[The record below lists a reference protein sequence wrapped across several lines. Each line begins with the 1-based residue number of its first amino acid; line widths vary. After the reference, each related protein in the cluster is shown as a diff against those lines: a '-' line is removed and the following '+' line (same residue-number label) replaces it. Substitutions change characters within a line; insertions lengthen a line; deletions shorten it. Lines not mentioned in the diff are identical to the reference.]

1 MTTSLRV
8 DAVTYDFW
16 NTLVHEEP
24 GHLRTRRIGAW
35 LGILDE
41 AGVPVTSESLHALFE
56 RSWHVF
62 TERWKANEPLHA
74 HEAAALILADLGHD
88 LPATLSEALIEAFVR
103 AGDDAELLLVDGVA
117 DVLTALDRADIRI
130 GIICDVGMTPSSTL
144 RGHLDRFGV
153 LKYFDHW
160 SFSDEVGVYKP
171 DARIFD
177 HAYEGLGRP
186 DPSRVAHVGD
196 LRRTDV
202 AGARAA
208 GWTSVR
214 FTGVFD
220 DPGSDDLPE
229 GDVVI
234 ADHRALLDALAS

>member
-1 MTTSLRV
+1 VTVSLRV
-8 DAVTYDFW
+8 DAVTFDYW

-41 AGVPVTSESLHALFE
+41 AGVAVTSESLHELFE
-56 RSWHVF
+56 RSWEIF
-62 TERWKANEPLHA
+62 AERWRANDPLHA
-74 HEAAALILADLGHD
+74 HEAAAMILAELGHD
-88 LPATLSEALIEAFVR
+88 LPSTLREALIEAFVR
-103 AGDDAELLLVDGVA
+103 AGDDAELHLVDGVP
-117 DVLTALDRADIRI
+117 DVLGALDAAGVRI
-130 GIICDVGMTPSSTL
+130 GIICDVGMTPSPAL
-144 RGHLDRFGV
+144 RAHLARFGV
-153 LKYFDHW
+153 LQHFDHW

-171 DARIFD
+171 DARIFE

-186 DPSRVAHVGD
+186 DPIRIAHVGD

-214 FTGVFD
+214 FAGIYD
-220 DPGSDDLPE
+220 DPGGDDLPE
-229 GDVVI
+229 GDLVI
-234 ADHRALLDALAS
+234 ADHRHLLDALAG